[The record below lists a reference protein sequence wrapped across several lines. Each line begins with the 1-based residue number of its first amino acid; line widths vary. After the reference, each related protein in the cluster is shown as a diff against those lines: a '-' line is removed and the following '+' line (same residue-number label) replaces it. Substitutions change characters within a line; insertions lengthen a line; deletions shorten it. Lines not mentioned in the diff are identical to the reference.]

1 MVLEFGLL
9 LLAIINV
16 EQECSRIIISKT
28 KDAKSYK
35 IGSGFQDI
43 IGFFL

>member
-9 LLAIINV
+9 LAVINV
-16 EQECSRIIISKT
+16 EQEYRLKIICWR

-35 IGSGFQDI
+35 IVSVLRD
-43 IGFFL
+43 IGFFP